1 MKRIQNVISFI
12 LFVLFAVSPAMAQ
25 VPRKAPAGDP
35 LAATKQSLFLAEH
48 GKCKEA
54 LQILKKIP
62 QLGDKDLRLKAGVA
76 TANCALNI
84 DQTAGPV
91 QTGRA
96 SRRR

>member
-62 QLGDKDLRLKAGVA
+62 QLGDKDLRLKASFDSRLAGIGA
-76 TANCALNI
+76 DCAGFLSS
-84 DQTAGPV
+84 P
-91 QTGRA
+91 
-96 SRRR
+96 